1 MVPAQPVLGSLEL
14 AAWHQR
20 TVTLSCFSKPYPWGL
35 CSKLVPGAMLGP
47 SSVGSLDWVASIPVA
62 EKEGLT
68 AALHFLMTEFFSEA
82 QIVISLRSKLLAR
95 LAT

>member
-1 MVPAQPVLGSLEL
+1 
-14 AAWHQR
+14 
-20 TVTLSCFSKPYPWGL
+20 
-35 CSKLVPGAMLGP
+35 MLGP

>member
-1 MVPAQPVLGSLEL
+1 M
-14 AAWHQR
+14 
-20 TVTLSCFSKPYPWGL
+20 LSYFSKSYSWGL
-35 CSKLVPGAMLGP
+35 CSKLGPGAMLGP
-47 SSVGSLDWVASIPVA
+47 SSIGYLDWVASSPIA

-68 AALHFLMTEFFSEA
+68 AALHFLMIEFFSEA